1 MPLVI
6 HVKEAELFNQANG
19 SFYYTKPCTLILE
32 HSLVSISKWE
42 SKWHKMYLETPK
54 KTTEELIDYIRC
66 MTITQ
71 NVDPMVYQALTP
83 QNVKAVEAYIAD
95 PASASKFYENEL
107 AELEKKKKGGKKE
120 IMTSEKLYALM
131 TQYRIN
137 WAAEKWHLNRLV
149 ALIEYCGQMN
159 QPPRK
164 LDDQERLAI
173 QRANK
178 ARYSGKGT
186 HSHVSKPKMPTMP
199 KR

>member
-1 MPLVI
+1 MLEITVPAREFLI
-6 HVKEAELFNQANG
+6 ERRFYSTKE
-19 SFYYTKPCTLILE
+19 TKLRLE
-32 HSLVSISKWE
+32 HSLVSVSKWE
-42 SKWHKMYLETPK
+42 QKWKVSFINVGPQNQEQTL
-54 KTTEELIDYIRC
+54 DYIRC

-71 NVDPMVYQALTP
+71 NVDPLVYRALSP
-83 QNVKAVEAYIAD
+83 DNVKAVEAYIAD

-164 LDDQERLAI
+164 LSDQERLAI
-173 QRANK
+173 QKANRAK
-178 ARYSGKGT
+178 YSRAAK
-186 HSHVSKPKMPTMP
+186 HVPKMP

>member
-1 MPLVI
+1 MLEITVPAKEFVI
-6 HVKEAELFNQANG
+6 QRRFFSTKE
-19 SFYYTKPCTLILE
+19 TKLRLE
-32 HSLVSISKWE
+32 HSLVSVAKWE
-42 SKWHKMYLETPK
+42 QKWKIPFINVGPQTQEQTL
-54 KTTEELIDYIRC
+54 DYIRC

>member
-1 MPLVI
+1 MLEITVPAKEFVI
-6 HVKEAELFNQANG
+6 QRRFFSTKE
-19 SFYYTKPCTLILE
+19 TKLRLE
-32 HSLVSISKWE
+32 HSLVSVAKWE
-42 SKWHKMYLETPK
+42 QKWKIPFINEGPQTQEQTL
-54 KTTEELIDYIRC
+54 DYIRC

-71 NVDPMVYQALTP
+71 NVDPMVYRALTP
-83 QNVKAVEAYIAD
+83 ENVKAVESYIAD

-107 AELEKKKKGGKKE
+107 AEIEKKKRGGKKE

-164 LDDQERLAI
+164 LDDNERMAI

-178 ARYSGKGT
+178 ARYSKKGT
-186 HSHVSKPKMPTMP
+186 HIPKMPKMPT
-199 KR
+199 R

>member
-1 MPLVI
+1 MLEITVPAKEFVI
-6 HVKEAELFNQANG
+6 QRRFFNTKE
-19 SFYYTKPCTLILE
+19 TKLRLE
-32 HSLVSISKWE
+32 HSLVSVAKWE
-42 SKWHKMYLETPK
+42 QKWKIPFINVGPQTHEQTL
-54 KTTEELIDYIRC
+54 DYIRC

-71 NVDPMVYQALTP
+71 NVDPMVYRALTP
-83 QNVKAVEAYIAD
+83 ENVKAVEAYIAD

-107 AELEKKKKGGKKE
+107 AEIEKKKKGGKKE

-164 LDDQERLAI
+164 LDDNERMAI

-178 ARYSGKGT
+178 ARYSKKAA
-186 HSHVSKPKMPTMP
+186 HIPKAPKMP

>member
-1 MPLVI
+1 MLEITVPAKEFVI
-6 HVKEAELFNQANG
+6 QRRFFNTKE
-19 SFYYTKPCTLILE
+19 TKLRLE
-32 HSLVSISKWE
+32 HSLVSVAKWE
-42 SKWHKMYLETPK
+42 QKWKIPFINEGPQNQEQTL
-54 KTTEELIDYIRC
+54 DYIRC

-71 NVDPMVYQALTP
+71 NVDPMVYSALTP
-83 QNVKAVEAYIAD
+83 QNLKAVEAYIAD

-107 AELEKKKKGGKKE
+107 AEIEKKKNRGKKE

-131 TQYRIN
+131 TQYRIP

-164 LDDQERLAI
+164 LDDNERMAI

-178 ARYSGKGT
+178 ARYSGKGAQP
-186 HSHVSKPKMPTMP
+186 HVSKPKMPRMP

>member
-1 MPLVI
+1 MLEITVPAKEFVI
-6 HVKEAELFNQANG
+6 QRRFFNTKE
-19 SFYYTKPCTLILE
+19 TKLRLE
-32 HSLVSISKWE
+32 HSLVSVAKWE
-42 SKWHKMYLETPK
+42 QKWKIPFINVGPQNHEQTL
-54 KTTEELIDYIRC
+54 DYIRC

-71 NVDPMVYQALTP
+71 NVDPMVYRALTP
-83 QNVKAVEAYIAD
+83 ENVKAVEAYIAD

-107 AELEKKKKGGKKE
+107 AEIEKKKKGGKKE

-164 LDDQERLAI
+164 LDDQERMAI

-178 ARYSGKGT
+178 ARYSGKGA
-186 HSHVSKPKMPTMP
+186 HPHVSKTKMPKIP

>member
-1 MPLVI
+1 MLEITVPAKEFVI
-6 HVKEAELFNQANG
+6 QRRFISTKE
-19 SFYYTKPCTLILE
+19 TKLRLE
-32 HSLVSISKWE
+32 HSLVSVAKWE
-42 SKWHKMYLETPK
+42 QKWKIPFINVGPQTQEQTL
-54 KTTEELIDYIRC
+54 DYIRC

-71 NVDPMVYQALTP
+71 NVDPMVYRALTP
-83 QNVKAVEAYIAD
+83 ENVKAVESYIAD

-107 AELEKKKKGGKKE
+107 AEIEKKKNHGRKE

-164 LDDQERLAI
+164 LDDQERMAI

-178 ARYSGKGT
+178 ARYSGKG
-186 HSHVSKPKMPTMP
+186 HSAHVSKPKMPKMP

>member
-1 MPLVI
+1 MLEIIVPAREFVI
-6 HVKEAELFNQANG
+6 ARRFYNTKE
-19 SFYYTKPCTLILE
+19 TKLRLE
-32 HSLVSISKWE
+32 HSLVSVSKWE
-42 SKWHKMYLETPK
+42 QKWKVPFINVGPQN
-54 KTTEELIDYIRC
+54 TEQTLDYIRC

-71 NVDPMVYQALTP
+71 NVDPNVYKALTP
-83 QNVKAVEAYIAD
+83 ENIKAVEAYIAD

-107 AELEKKKKGGKKE
+107 AEIEKKKKGGKKE

-178 ARYSGKGT
+178 ARYSKSGT
-186 HSHVSKPKMPTMP
+186 HTHMPKAPRMP

>member
-1 MPLVI
+1 MLEITVPAKEFVI
-6 HVKEAELFNQANG
+6 QRRFFNTKE
-19 SFYYTKPCTLILE
+19 TKLRLE
-32 HSLVSISKWE
+32 HSLVSVAKWE
-42 SKWHKMYLETPK
+42 QKWKIPFINVGPQTQEQTL
-54 KTTEELIDYIRC
+54 DYIRC

-71 NVDPMVYQALTP
+71 NVDPMVYRALTP
-83 QNVKAVEAYIAD
+83 ENVKAVEAYIAD

-107 AELEKKKKGGKKE
+107 AEIEKKKRGGKKE

-164 LDDQERLAI
+164 LDDNERMAI

-178 ARYSGKGT
+178 ARYSGKGI
-186 HSHVSKPKMPTMP
+186 HSHISKPKMPKMP
-199 KR
+199 TR

>member
-1 MPLVI
+1 MLEITVPAKEFVI
-6 HVKEAELFNQANG
+6 HRRFFNTKE
-19 SFYYTKPCTLILE
+19 TKLRLE
-32 HSLVSISKWE
+32 HSLVSIAKWE
-42 SKWHKMYLETPK
+42 QKWKVPFINVGPQNLEQT
-54 KTTEELIDYIRC
+54 LDYIRC

-71 NVDPMVYQALTP
+71 NVDPLVYNALTQ
-83 QNVKAVEAYIAD
+83 QNIKDVEAYIAD

-107 AELEKKKKGGKKE
+107 AEIEKKKNHGRKE

-164 LDDQERLAI
+164 LDDQERMAI

-186 HSHVSKPKMPTMP
+186 HPHVSKPKMPKVP